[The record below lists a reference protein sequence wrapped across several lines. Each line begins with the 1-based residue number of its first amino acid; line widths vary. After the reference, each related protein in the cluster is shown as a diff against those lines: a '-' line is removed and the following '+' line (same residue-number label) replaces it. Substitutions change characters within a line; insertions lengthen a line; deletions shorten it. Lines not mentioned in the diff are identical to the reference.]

1 MSTIRSKG
9 ENPVGKKNTQKFEN
23 VESALDRLEAENK
36 VLREQND
43 DLIKG
48 FSDIKELYEQS
59 KDKYEK
65 LEKLFII
72 DEEVED
78 NEISTSEIKNILLH
92 SLPNNISVDIVW
104 ELSNELRA
112 KINAEIFDSENSLA
126 LNKLAL
132 SKLK

>member
-1 MSTIRSKG
+1 MSTIKSKVT
-9 ENPVGKKNTQKFEN
+9 NGKQPKFES
-23 VESALDRLEAENK
+23 VESMEAENK
-36 VLREQND
+36 ALREENAK
-43 DLIKG
+43 LSESIKK
-48 FSDIKELYEQS
+48 F
-59 KDKYEK
+59 
-65 LEKLFII
+65 EKLFII

-78 NEISTSEIKNILLH
+78 NKISISEIKNMLLN